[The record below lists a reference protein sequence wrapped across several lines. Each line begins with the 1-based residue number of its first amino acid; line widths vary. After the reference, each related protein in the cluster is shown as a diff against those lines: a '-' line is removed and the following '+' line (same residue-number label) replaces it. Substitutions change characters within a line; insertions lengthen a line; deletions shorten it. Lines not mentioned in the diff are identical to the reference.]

1 MSEAPQGL
9 EQQYKE
15 LTPQQRNGELNKL
28 YQSLPEPSGEKE
40 YQVKLFKNC
49 DLSKQFIMDMK
60 GMDWM
65 LNHPDYT
72 PDEELDQIKKKF
84 EETERVRS
92 ESVSKKDLMLRFTS
106 LLAHCDGTDMFKKY
120 LTEEFSS
127 MYDSG
132 INKEDLGDER
142 VFRKL
147 QVDNSE
153 SGGIFD
159 ENGIQALE
167 QIAFSHFFHS
177 TMEIRSSGE
186 QMEAVFELVQRVKKL
201 IGDKEESS
209 PFGDL
214 IESDNAMLREWRKQY
229 QDRYGA
235 LPNAYN
241 LP

>member
-1 MSEAPQGL
+1 MSEAPQGI

-15 LTPQQRNGELNKL
+15 LIPQQRNGELNKL
-28 YQSLPEPSGEKE
+28 YQSLPEPSGEEEE
-40 YQVKLFKNC
+40 YIAKLFKNC
-49 DLSKQFIMDMK
+49 KLSDQSILDMK

-65 LNHPDYT
+65 VNHPDYT

-92 ESVSKKDLMLRFTS
+92 ESVSKKDLMLGFTS
-106 LLAHCDGTDMFKKY
+106 LLAHCDGTDAFKKY
-120 LTEEFSS
+120 LTEEFSN

-159 ENGIQALE
+159 ENGVQALE

-177 TMEIRSSGE
+177 TMEMRSLVE
-186 QMEAVFELVQRVKKL
+186 QMEGVFELMQRVKKL
-201 IGDKEESS
+201 IGDKEESF

-214 IESDNAMLREWRKQY
+214 IERNNAMLREWRGQY
-229 QDRYGA
+229 QDRYG
-235 LPNAYN
+235 LFPT
-241 LP
+241 P